1 MEHEAT
7 RGRASDATSGAG
19 AAGRVALVSAMA
31 ALVALSSGL
40 ARAQSAGETGSGS
53 SGVVVAAYDM
63 PDLVVLDATAELAP
77 KASGRLLPNLRP
89 GLLPDLRA
97 KVIESFGLAASQVRS
112 VDSCRGLFARLGADG
127 GDRLQRTFYYPA
139 TQDVVEKRCAK
150 GVLAA
155 TNPGSAVTWLCP
167 AFKSLTTRRAALV
180 LIHEALHFAGL
191 PERPQAA
198 GAMSSA
204 EINDLVHDAC
214 RL

>member
-7 RGRASDATSGAG
+7 RGRASDTTTGT
-19 AAGRVALVSAMA
+19 AGRVALVSAMT
-31 ALVALSSGL
+31 ALVVLWSGV
-40 ARAQSAGETGSGS
+40 AWAQAAGETGWGS
-53 SGVVVAAYDM
+53 SGVVVAVDDL
-63 PDLVVLDATAELAP
+63 PDLVVPAATAKLAP
-77 KASGRLLPNLRP
+77 KASGRLLPNLRS

-127 GDRLQRTFYYPA
+127 GDRLQRTLYYPA
-139 TQDVVEKRCAK
+139 TPEVADKHCAR

-155 TNPGSAVTWLCP
+155 TNPGSSVTWLCP
-167 AFKSLTTRRAALV
+167 DFKSLTTRRAALV

-198 GAMSSA
+198 GAMSSP

>member
-1 MEHEAT
+1 MHHAAT
-7 RGRASDATSGAG
+7 RGRASDAASGAG
-19 AAGRVALVSAMA
+19 AAGRVALVSAMV

-40 ARAQSAGETGSGS
+40 ARAQSAGDPGSGS

-63 PDLVVLDATAELAP
+63 PDLVVPDAAAELAP

-127 GDRLQRTFYYPA
+127 GDRLKRTLYYPA
-139 TQDVVEKRCAK
+139 TPEVVEKRCAR

-155 TNPGSAVTWLCP
+155 TNPGSSVTWLCP
-167 AFKSLTTRRAALV
+167 GFKSLATRRAALV

-191 PERPQAA
+191 PERPQVA

>member
-7 RGRASDATSGAG
+7 RGRATDAASG
-19 AAGRVALVSAMA
+19 AAGRAAVVAVMA
-31 ALVALSSGL
+31 ALVALWTGG
-40 ARAQSAGETGSGS
+40 ARAQSAGESGSGS

-63 PDLVVLDATAELAP
+63 PDLIVPDATAELAP
-77 KASGRLLPNLRP
+77 KAAGRLLPNLRP
-89 GLLPDLRA
+89 GLLPELRA
-97 KVIESFGLAASQVRS
+97 KVIESFGLAGSQVRS

-139 TQDVVEKRCAK
+139 TREVVEKRCAK

-155 TNPGSAVTWLCP
+155 TNPGSSVTWLCP
-167 AFKSLTTRRAALV
+167 GFKSLTTRRAALV

-191 PERPQAA
+191 PERPQVA